1 MANKFVRQLLP
12 ALLYLLLPCSCP
24 DKFVEPAGSDQ
35 TRTHKIQKPTQG
47 RLLYLAPWAGFE
59 PATFPLG
66 GGRSIQ
72 LSYQGI
78 SSKSYFPFFNQTSF
92 AALRTAHSSRSRL
105 HASRDTCAY
114 ARRPAAPKGYSK
126 ATKAYQIYHDYESH
140 IISKSLCNVI
150 KCLGDRRLLNY

>member
-1 MANKFVRQLLP
+1 MYPTFTPEVNGLNRTLMFLITGIYIVISLISW
-12 ALLYLLLPCSCP
+12 LYWTLSFF
-24 DKFVEPAGSDQ
+24 DM
-35 TRTHKIQKPTQG
+35 
-47 RLLYLAPWAGFE
+47 APWAGFE

-78 SSKSYFPFFNQTSF
+78 SSKSYFPFFNLSSF
-92 AALRTAHSSRSRL
+92 AVLRTAHSSRSRL
-105 HASRDTCAY
+105 HASRDTCAP

-126 ATKAYQIYHDYESH
+126 ATKAYRIFHDYESH